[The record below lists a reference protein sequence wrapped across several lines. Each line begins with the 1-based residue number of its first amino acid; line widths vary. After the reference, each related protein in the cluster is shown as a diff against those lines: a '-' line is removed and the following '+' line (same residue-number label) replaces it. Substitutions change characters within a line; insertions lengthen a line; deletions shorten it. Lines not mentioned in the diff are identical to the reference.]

1 MYNICAP
8 SVIKDSNAT
17 FFFLSIFFFLMIRLI
32 SIIVLPVYSSKAWC
46 LFSTVGGSAGQGEG
60 TKALSKV
67 GVNTFLFFYFLCL
80 EDIML
85 GSLTT
90 VLPGHIAMN

>member
-17 FFFLSIFFFLMIRLI
+17 FFFLFFFFLMISLI

-67 GVNTFLFFYFLCL
+67 GVNTFFLFFYFLCL